1 VKDQGKNY
9 KDCDSYI
16 ATWNVLS
23 LKRAGTLKEVA
34 AEKEKYR
41 IDIAAIK
48 EIRWRGRAVLDT
60 GNFIL
65 MYTCNDSNTIGT
77 DFIINW
83 KYKQAIMTIV
93 FFINLMHKFFI
104 LTHLLNSSICF
115 EHYHAHLQ

>member
-1 VKDQGKNY
+1 MKDQGKNY

-48 EIRWRGRAVLDT
+48 EIRWRGSGVL
-60 GNFIL
+60 IQ
-65 MYTCNDSNTIGT
+65 GT
-77 DFIINW
+77 S
-83 KYKQAIMTIV
+83 Y
-93 FFINLMHKFFI
+93 
-104 LTHLLNSSICF
+104 
-115 EHYHAHLQ
+115 